1 MLTIEMD
8 NFDLGR
14 SAVPGSASVWNRQEK
29 TVTG

>member
-14 SAVPGSASVWNRQEK
+14 SADPGSAFGWIRSVM